1 MSTSMQDRIS
11 ALSNEFEKKGIK
23 PTGSEEESVQEK
35 LSEEKPLD
43 EEKLEESNDAE
54 DFTAVVMGDSGSRP
68 VPYIKDAEKVDTEAD
83 VELDLS
89 GAYTSS
95 NYAEKASETV
105 DMPPRRETVEEPEA
119 VLKDPESTSYIREFP
134 TALLNVAMAMFP
146 GKSQTKAL
154 SCYIAYYSGITQ
166 GLSDDLIDYVEAKKR
181 KDDKNDPLKVLT
193 SQVGALTAKIKQ
205 LELNILAVELGTASL
220 IHDKFGYAQGGYPKN
235 ASELDFN
242 KVGVLTVKDRLEHSG
257 KAVKMDAAAKKGREI
272 YHSKYSAK

>member
-35 LSEEKPLD
+35 LSEEKSLN
-43 EEKLEESNDAE
+43 EEKPEESNEAE
-54 DFTAVVMGDSGSRP
+54 DFTAVVMGDSGNRSIP
-68 VPYIKDAEKVDTEAD
+68 NIEDEEKVDTEAD
-83 VELDLS
+83 IEFSPS
-89 GAYTSS
+89 GVHTSS
-95 NYAEKASETV
+95 NYAAKASETV
-105 DMPPRRETVEEPEA
+105 DMPPRRETVDEPEI
-119 VLKDPESTSYIREFP
+119 VFKDPESTSYIREFP

-154 SCYIAYYSGITQ
+154 SCYIAYYSGVTQ

-235 ASELDFN
+235 AAELDFN

>member
-1 MSTSMQDRIS
+1 MSTSMQNRIS
-11 ALSNEFEKKGIK
+11 ALRNEFEKKGIK

-35 LSEEKPLD
+35 LSEEAPLNKEKP
-43 EEKLEESNDAE
+43 EESNDAE
-54 DFTAVVMGDSGSRP
+54 DFTAVVMADSGNRP
-68 VPYIKDAEKVDTEAD
+68 VPYIEDAEKVDTEAD
-83 VELDLS
+83 VEFDLS

-95 NYAEKASETV
+95 NYAAKASETV
-105 DMPPRRETVEEPEA
+105 DMPPRREIAEEPEV

-154 SCYIAYYSGITQ
+154 SCYIAYYSGVTQ

-235 ASELDFN
+235 ASELDF
-242 KVGVLTVKDRLEHSG
+242 
-257 KAVKMDAAAKKGREI
+257 
-272 YHSKYSAK
+272 

>member
-23 PTGSEEESVQEK
+23 STGSEEESVQEK
-35 LSEEKPLD
+35 LVEEKPLSEEKP
-43 EEKLEESNDAE
+43 EESNDAK
-54 DFTAVVMGDSGSRP
+54 DFTAVVMEDSGSRP
-68 VPYIKDAEKVDTEAD
+68 IPNIEDEEKVDTEAD
-83 VELDLS
+83 IEFSPS
-89 GAYTSS
+89 GVHTSS
-95 NYAEKASETV
+95 NYAAKASETV
-105 DMPPRRETVEEPEA
+105 DMPPRRESVEEPEV

-154 SCYIAYYSGITQ
+154 SCYIAYYSGVTQ

-193 SQVGALTAKIKQ
+193 SQIGVLTAKIKQ

-272 YHSKYSAK
+272 YHSKFSAK

>member
-1 MSTSMQDRIS
+1 MSTSIQGRIS
-11 ALSNEFEKKGIK
+11 ALSNEFEKKGVK
-23 PTGSEEESVQEK
+23 PTGSEEEVVTEVPNEPEA
-35 LSEEKPLD
+35 LNEEKP
-43 EEKLEESNDAE
+43 EESNDAE
-54 DFTAVVMGDSGSRP
+54 DFTAVVMNGSDNRP
-68 VPYIKDAEKVDTEAD
+68 VPDIKDEVKSDVEAD
-83 VELDLS
+83 VELGPD

-95 NYAEKASETV
+95 NYAAKVSETV
-105 DMPPRRETVEEPEA
+105 DMPPRRKDEEPEA
-119 VLKDPESTSYIREFP
+119 VIKDPESTSYIREFP

-154 SCYIAYYSGITQ
+154 SCYIAYYSGVTQ

-272 YHSKYSAK
+272 YHSKFSAK